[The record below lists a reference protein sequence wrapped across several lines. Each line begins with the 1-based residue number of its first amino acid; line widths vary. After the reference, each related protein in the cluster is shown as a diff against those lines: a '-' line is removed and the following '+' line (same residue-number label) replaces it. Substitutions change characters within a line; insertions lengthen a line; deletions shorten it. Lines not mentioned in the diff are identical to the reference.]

1 MAVVDIIKTED
12 YILGIWR
19 IEENEEELKTIVGGE
34 YFPGLARITNER
46 RRLEWLASRALL
58 REFGYTGHVM
68 YHPTRRPFLTQ
79 SRSHISITHSFP
91 FAAVILSPE
100 FLVGI
105 DIESYVRPFDDV
117 SDKVLSKNEKRWV
130 DVDDSRQMALIWS
143 AKEALYKLPG
153 MEGIALGSM
162 DIKPMGNLAGQGV
175 FDATVRTG
183 NILQRFQLHYYY
195 FEYYNVVWVGVNPKI
210 LRW

>member
-1 MAVVDIIKTED
+1 MALVDIIKTED

-19 IEENEEELKTIVGGE
+19 IEENEEELKSIVGGE
-34 YFPGLARITNER
+34 YFPGLARITNDR

-58 REFGYTGHVM
+58 REFGYTGQVM
-68 YHPTRRPFLTQ
+68 YHPTRRPFLAQ

-105 DIESYVRPFDDV
+105 DIESYVRPFEDV

-153 MEGIALGSM
+153 MEGIGPASM
-162 DIKPMGNLAGQGV
+162 DIKPMGNLSGQGV

>member
-1 MAVVDIIKTED
+1 MPIVETIKTDD

-19 IEENEEELKTIVGGE
+19 IEENEEELKTIVGGD
-34 YFPGLARITNER
+34 YFPGLARISNDR
-46 RRLEWLASRALL
+46 RRLEWLSARALL

-68 YHPTRRPFLTQ
+68 YHPTRRPFLAQ
-79 SRSHISITHSFP
+79 SQSHISISHSFP

-100 FLVGI
+100 FIVGI
-105 DIESYVRPFDDV
+105 DIESYVRPFIEV
-117 SDKVLSKNEKRWV
+117 SDKVLTRNEKKWV

-153 MEGIALGSM
+153 MEGLGPHSM
-162 DIKPMGNLAGQGV
+162 DIKPMANLADQGK

-183 NILQRFQLHYYY
+183 GIVQRFQLHYTYY
-195 FEYYNVVWVGVNPKI
+195 EYYNVVWVGVNPKL